1 MTMKNF
7 IKNKFFCLPTAGG
20 TTARRAFTLVE
31 TLIAIT
37 ILTFAIAG
45 PLSSASHALVATE
58 VARDQLTASYL
69 AQEGIE
75 YVRAMRDDEYLAAY
89 KTGGATVSTTA
100 WTDFISGSDAGA
112 ITQCRTT
119 TCTLDPTRLMGTGSG
134 FALQQC
140 SISGT
145 PYSVCTPLYI
155 ANNIYTEQSGLSGAV
170 KTSFTRT
177 IQAID
182 ISGSPNDEEIDSKV
196 SWSFHGTPYT
206 VTVTDHLTPWQ

>member
-1 MTMKNF
+1 MIMK
-7 IKNKFFCLPTAGG
+7 KC
-20 TTARRAFTLVE
+20 TTQGFTLVE

-89 KTGGATVSTTA
+89 KTGGANVSTAA
-100 WTDFISGSDAGA
+100 WTDFISGSDAAA
-112 ITQCRTT
+112 ITQCRAT
-119 TCTLDPTRLMGTGSG
+119 TCTLDPSRLMGTGSG
-134 FALQQC
+134 LALEQC
-140 SISGT
+140 SVSGT
-145 PYSVCTPLYI
+145 PYPVCGALYI
-155 ANNIYTEQSGLSGAV
+155 ANNIYTEQSNLGNEV
-170 KTSFTRT
+170 KTAFTRT
-177 IQAID
+177 VQAVD
-182 ISGSPNDEEIDSKV
+182 ISGYPDDEEIVSKV